1 MSKGCILIVDDDRLI
16 LGTLSDGLRSTGYEV
31 LEAGSGEEALMLVAQ
46 RTPDIALLDIRMEGM
61 SGLELGRILFHRF
74 AVPFL
79 FLSAFGD
86 EEIVKQAAEHGALG
100 FLVKPLHV
108 SQIVP
113 AIEAARTRASEI
125 VDLKSTRDQLTA
137 ALEGARETSMAI
149 GVLMERNRMN
159 RDEAFQALR
168 RSSRSQRRKIQVVA
182 GQLLDAVETLNLAHG
197 AGKDRDEPS

>member
-1 MSKGCILIVDDDRLI
+1 MSKGCILVVDDDRLV
-16 LGTLSDGLRSTGYEV
+16 LGTLSEGLRSAGYEV
-31 LEAGSGEEALMLVAQ
+31 LGAGSGEEALMLVAQ
-46 RTPDIALLDIRMEGM
+46 RTPDMALLDIRMDGM
-61 SGLELGRILFHRF
+61 SGIELAHILLHRF

-86 EEIVKQAAEHGALG
+86 EEIVKQAADHGALG
-100 FLVKPLHV
+100 FLVKPLQV

-125 VDLKSTRDQLTA
+125 VELKAARDQLTA

-149 GVLMERNRMN
+149 GVLMERRRLS
-159 RDEAFQALR
+159 RDEAFHALR

-182 GQLLDAVETLNLAHG
+182 AELLEALEKLNLAG
-197 AGKDRDEPS
+197 DGRERDEQA